1 MHRWIALWLLSWLLS
16 LCTALTGQ
24 TRIYKFDEIPAI
36 ENLSNST
43 MTCLLQ
49 DSYGY
54 MWIGSYGGLTRFD
67 GYNTKTYQFDP
78 KDSTSLVDNKI
89 SAIKEDSYGNL
100 WIATQVGICYYIR
113 DQDRFRQYPF
123 NSNNKDHYYVNY
135 VSQVYQYNDSI
146 ALFTNTYGILEYNY
160 CSSRLEKF
168 QVTCDSCDILPK
180 LYRQIF
186 DYDATTYVITD
197 TGIYKLDVPSKKII
211 QNNPFYE
218 ISLKYKISKPLLES
232 NSDLSNIGFLLDLNG
247 FITRNELKNK
257 WVLHKSDMGYNY
269 RSILDKNNYWIS
281 TDSGIIK
288 FNKIE
293 NSINNI
299 KFYEQ
304 NKYTI
309 KNGIVSDIKLDINQ
323 NLWVATQTGLSVFKK
338 FGREKIKSYTDDYL
352 KKIGAPYLLRS
363 FYPVGNKSY
372 ITPNANKLYLFKPE
386 SDSFTPYLPELWNEV
401 AKRLSYVVCC
411 IIDKK
416 NRLWLGGIEGL
427 MQINLNDHTIKWF
440 HSLENDTTTMV
451 SDYVRDIYED
461 HEGKIWIASWDL
473 GLSEFVEVSN
483 SFHRFLEKRAL
494 RKIFEDSK
502 GNLWAGSRG
511 GVFKVSPD
519 RKTISTFVHIP
530 NDPTS
535 ISENTGFS
543 FFEDNSGLIYIG
555 TYGGGL
561 NIYNPDSDN
570 FSVVTVKDGLA
581 DNTVLAIFPDTQNNI
596 WLATYNSWSK
606 YNLNTREITNYDEK
620 DGFINKELD
629 AFAYGQDPD
638 TKYIL
643 AGGRTGFDYFNPD
656 DFQDDTIVPKLVF
669 TGLQIFN
676 RSVSIARN
684 DRQLHNRDTFYLPQS
699 LDFTTSITLPYH
711 FNVITLTY
719 AGLHF
724 TNPTGIQYA
733 HYLDG
738 FQQDWQYVG
747 TQRSATYTNLNPG
760 QYTFHVKAAN
770 PDGVWNEEGRS
781 LQITILPPWWRTWW
795 AYTLYGIAILL
806 LLTGIYLFQ
815 RRRWLLKAQL
825 AAEKQEADRLKEL
838 DGIKTALYTNITH
851 EFRTPLTVILGLTNI
866 IREQFP
872 QLDQQQI
879 FEHLKTIDRNGNN
892 LLQLV
897 NQMLDLAKLEAGK
910 LDLDPVRDDI
920 GAFTKYLI
928 ESFHSLAEQK
938 NIRLQCHIP
947 ATPLVVDFDPLRY
960 QQIVQNLVSNA
971 IKFTPDDGT
980 ISVQIYESNQH
991 LLLSV
996 ADDGIGIAPESL
1008 PHLFDRFFQVESSAT
1023 RRGEGTGIGLALTKE
1038 LVQVMQGT
1046 ITVES
1051 TPGEGTLFTVL
1062 LPITRLAQKRSVWT
1076 ALPSFGPLNAEIES
1090 ASGPQGKEVKR
1101 LPDLCHI
1108 LIIEDNT
1115 DVRAY
1120 LRSCLPEQYY
1130 VQEAINGKAGVE
1142 KAIEQVP
1149 DLIIS
1154 DVMMPEMDGFEVCT
1168 TLKNDERTSHIPV
1181 ILLTA
1186 KADDASRMS
1195 GYRHGADAYLIK
1207 PFNREELLV
1216 RMEQMLTLRKKLQAR
1231 YARIDPEIMIRKE
1244 EEFQQEDAFI
1254 TKVRQTV
1261 LEHLED
1267 PNYAIPQLC
1276 KSLLI
1281 SRTQL
1286 HNKLVAL
1293 TGRST
1298 SHVIR
1303 TIRLQR
1309 GKELLQQTD
1318 QQVAEIA
1325 YSVGFSDPN
1334 YFSRCYHEEYGVTPS
1349 EDRT

>member
-1 MHRWIALWLLSWLLS
+1 MHRWIALWLLYCLLG
-16 LCTALTGQ
+16 LCTTLSGQ
-24 TRIYKFDEIPAI
+24 TRIYKFDEIP
-36 ENLSNST
+36 EDQGFSNIT
-43 MTCLLQ
+43 TTTCFQ

-54 MWIGSYGGLTRFD
+54 IWFGGYSGLAKYD
-67 GYNTKTYQFDP
+67 GYETKWYNNDP
-78 KDSTSLVDNKI
+78 QDQLSLIDNKVNDI
-89 SAIKEDSYGNL
+89 AEDSLGNL
-100 WIATQVGICYYIR
+100 WIITQNGISYYQR
-113 DQDRFRQYPF
+113 KNDQFIQFTRNDIGRGDYYQSF
-123 NSNNKDHYYVNY
+123 YYVFIANDGTVLFINRPEIY
-135 VSQVYQYNDSI
+135 KYDPLLNKFTKLPFIHDPENKSFNKSEKMFEINGKIYLISKDSI
-146 ALFTNTYGILEYNY
+146 NLIDLKN
-160 CSSRLEKF
+160 
-168 QVTCDSCDILPK
+168 DK
-180 LYRQIF
+180 LLHDAIFSIF
-186 DYDATTYVITD
+186 DKYNILFPVQRYYSEKTKLAFFTPSGFVISD
-197 TGIYKLDVPSKKII
+197 TSENSWDFYPKEFDINEDIGYGVSLRNKYWIGFKEFLVEFDNDTKIFSLY
-211 QNNPFYE
+211 QHQEELRN
-218 ISLKYKISKPLLES
+218 SLKGGFI
-232 NSDLSNIGFLLDLNG
+232 SDLMIDKNEDLWIPTVNG
-247 FITRNELKNK
+247 
-257 WVLHKSDMGYNY
+257 V
-269 RSILDKNNYWIS
+269 SILK
-281 TDSGIIK
+281 
-288 FNKIE
+288 
-293 NSINNI
+293 
-299 KFYEQ
+299 Q
-304 NKYTI
+304 N
-309 KNGIVSDIKLDINQ
+309 
-323 NLWVATQTGLSVFKK
+323 ALS
-338 FGREKIKSYTDDYL
+338 RIKSYNCEYT
-352 KKIGAPYLLRS
+352 KKVKNAYGVRSSIPIGQNFFLLAEDSKLILFNPVSGHINS
-363 FYPVGNKSY
+363 F
-372 ITPNANKLYLFKPE
+372 
-386 SDSFTPYLPELWNEV
+386 LPELQNEISH
-401 AKRLSYVVCC
+401 KLSHIVCFLKDSKNRVWMGGQEGLLVYDRN
-411 IIDKK
+411 IQKLDSYLFDKK
-416 NRLWLGGIEGL
+416 DPTKAFLSVV
-427 MQINLNDHTIKWF
+427 K
-440 HSLENDTTTMV
+440 
-451 SDYVRDIYED
+451 DIYED
-461 HEGKIWIASWDL
+461 SDENIWISSWRNGI
-473 GLSEFVEVSN
+473 GLWNETNQDFTNVLPG
-483 SFHRFLEKRAL
+483 FAM
-494 RKIFEDSK
+494 RKTFEDSQ
-502 GNLWAGSRG
+502 GNLWFGSRE
-511 GVFKVSPD
+511 GVFKRPMGQD
-519 RKTISTFVHIP
+519 TFIQYTHD
-530 NDPTS
+530 NKNSNS
-535 ISENTGFS
+535 IGENTGFC
-543 FFEDNSGLIYIG
+543 FYEDDQGLIYVG

-561 NIYNPDSDN
+561 NIYDPFTDV
-570 FSVVTVKDGLA
+570 FRMVGEKDGLA
-581 DNTVLAIFPDTQNNI
+581 NNNIFAIFPDHHGNI
-596 WLATYNSWSK
+596 WLCTFRGWSRYNLKTGAIRNYNS
-606 YNLNTREITNYDEK
+606 K
-620 DGFINKELD
+620 DGFYNPEFD
-629 AFAYGQDPD
+629 AFGSCQDPE
-638 TKYIL
+638 TGFIL
-643 AGGRTGFDYFNPD
+643 SEGTIGFDYFNPD

-669 TGLQIFN
+669 TDLQIFN

-684 DRQLHNRDTFYLPQS
+684 DRQLQNRDTFYLPQS

-879 FEHLKTIDRNGNN
+879 FEHLKTIDRNGNS

-910 LDLDPVRDDI
+910 LDLDPVQDDI

-991 LLLSV
+991 MLLSV

-1101 LPDLCHI
+1101 LPDLSHI

-1216 RMEQMLTLRKKLQAR
+1216 RMEQMLALRKRLQAR
-1231 YARIDPEIMIRKE
+1231 YSRIDSRMTDDDVQ
-1244 EEFQQEDAFI
+1244 FQQEDAFI
-1254 TKVRQTV
+1254 TRVRETV

-1267 PNYAIPQLC
+1267 PNFAIPQLC
-1276 KSLLI
+1276 QSLLI

-1293 TGRST
+1293 TGKST

-1349 EDRT
+1349 EERTS